1 MLFRS
6 TANDLLK
13 FEVIDEIVREP
24 LGGAHRN
31 HKQAAIRMKKSLRK
45 NLERLTQIPLSELI
59 PLREKKFREM
69 GKFVEEAD

>member
-1 MLFRS
+1 
-6 TANDLLK
+6 LK

-59 PLREKKFREM
+59 QLREKKFREM
-69 GKFVEEAD
+69 GKFVEEAH